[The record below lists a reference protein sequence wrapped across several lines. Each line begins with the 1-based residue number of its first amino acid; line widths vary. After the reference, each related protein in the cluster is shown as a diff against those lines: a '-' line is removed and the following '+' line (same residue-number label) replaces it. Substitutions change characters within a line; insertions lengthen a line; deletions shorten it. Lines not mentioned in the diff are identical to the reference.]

1 MLVQGNRPRVLH
13 WYHAGPM
20 LFGDWGP
27 SRLYVLGLAFFFTG
41 RSSVWFMGA
50 MSVLLVAVGW
60 AYDVICRHFPDG
72 GGVYSAARQR
82 SENLSVVGGLLLAA
96 DYVVTAALSALDAFH
111 YLHLPHPE
119 LWAAAGIALVGV
131 INFFGP
137 TKAGTVALFV
147 ALTTIVFTL
156 IIGVASVPHLGN
168 AVITPP
174 TGSPWVWWTQFTSI
188 ILAISGVEAVANMTG
203 IMVPPVEKTA
213 RKSIWPVLIEIVI
226 LNMVLTMAMQ
236 ALPDSVLGVG
246 NPEQTAVARDTMLKI
261 LATHYV
267 GPTFA
272 AVAAFAFAALL
283 LSAVNTAVTDLVSIQ
298 YMMARD
304 RELPGAFAGL
314 NRFGMPV
321 TALVI
326 STLIPLVTV
335 LLAPD
340 VQILAEL
347 YAIGVVGAVA
357 INVTSCAT
365 NSKLGLHR
373 YEQFGMVVLSVVMVA
388 IWLTIA
394 WEKPRALIFAGTIV
408 GLGLGGRWLTHNY
421 ARLRAFKISTAQKP
435 LPALAPQPARTA
447 AAAPPLSRGND
458 ILPVRRIMVA
468 TRGNPKLLQ
477 FAFDYAHSQH
487 AELWLVFVR
496 HIAVVAGPTRDSDVV
511 ADEEAVL
518 LEQSARAYAAEF
530 NVPMRFVYATA
541 TDIAETVLDVAATH
555 AVDVLILGSTRR
567 GKLWRA
573 MKGDVIQQV
582 AEHLPENISLL
593 LHA

>member
-20 LFGDWGP
+20 LFGDWGT

-41 RSSVWFMGA
+41 RSSLWFMGA
-50 MSVLLVAVGW
+50 MSLLLIAVGW
-60 AYDVICRHFPDG
+60 AYDIICRHFPDG

-82 SENLSVVGGLLLAA
+82 SEKLAVVGGLLLAA

-111 YLHLPHPE
+111 YLHVPHPE
-119 LWAAAGIALVGV
+119 IWAAAGIALVGV

-137 TKAGTVALFV
+137 TKAGTIALVVALV
-147 ALTTIVFTL
+147 TILFTL

-168 AVITPP
+168 AVVTRP
-174 TGSPWVWWTQFTSI
+174 TGSPWIWWTQFTSI

-203 IMVPPVEKTA
+203 IMVQPVEKTA
-213 RKSIWPVLIEIVI
+213 RKSIWPVLIEIVVLNFI
-226 LNMVLTMAMQ
+226 LTIAMNS
-236 ALPDSVLGVG
+236 LPDSILGVG
-246 NPEQTAVARDTMLKI
+246 NPEQSAKVRDTMLNV

-272 AVAAFAFAALL
+272 AVASFAFAALL

-304 RELPGAFAGL
+304 KELPAAFGGL
-314 NRFGMPV
+314 NRWGMPV
-321 TALVI
+321 LPLVI
-326 STLIPLVTV
+326 GTVIPLVTV

-357 INVTSCAT
+357 INVTACAT
-365 NSKLGLHR
+365 NKSLGLKRH
-373 YEQFGMVVLSVVMVA
+373 ETIGLAILSVLMIA

-394 WEKPRALIFAGTIV
+394 YEKPRALIFAGSIV
-408 GLGLGGRWLTHNY
+408 GLGLLGRWATHHY
-421 ARLRAFKISTAQKP
+421 ARLRAFKISTASAPPAPLSLDMAPSQKP
-435 LPALAPQPARTA
+435 GPK
-447 AAAPPLSRGND
+447 LSSGKD
-458 ILPVRRIMVA
+458 PMPVRRIMVA
-468 TRGNPKLLQ
+468 TRGNPKLMQ

-496 HIAVVAGPTRDSDVV
+496 HIAVSAGPARRSDLE
-511 ADEEAVL
+511 ADEEAVA
-518 LEQSARAYAAEF
+518 LEKSATAYAKKF
-530 NVPMRFVYATA
+530 DVPMRFVYATA
-541 TDIAETVLDVAATH
+541 TDIADTVLDVAATH
-555 AVDVLILGSTRR
+555 ATDVLILGTTRR

-582 AEHLPENISLL
+582 AEQLPESISLL
-593 LHA
+593 IHA

>member
-20 LFGDWGP
+20 LFGDWGT

-41 RSSVWFMGA
+41 RSSIWFMGA
-50 MSVLLVAVGW
+50 MSILLIAVGW
-60 AYDVICRHFPDG
+60 AYDVICRHFPEG

-82 SENLSVVGGLLLAA
+82 SENLSVIGGLLLAA

-111 YLHLPHPE
+111 YLHLPYPQF
-119 LWAAAGIALVGV
+119 WAAAGIALVGI
-131 INFFGP
+131 INYFGP
-137 TKAGTVALFV
+137 TKAGTIALFV
-147 ALTTIVFTL
+147 ALTTVIFTL

-168 AVITPP
+168 VTVSRPVGTP
-174 TGSPWVWWTQFTSI
+174 WNWWTQFTSI

-203 IMVPPVEKTA
+203 IMVNPVEKTA
-213 RKSIWPVLIEIVI
+213 RRSIWPVLTEIVI
-226 LNMVLTMAMQ
+226 LNLILTAAML
-236 ALPDSVLGVG
+236 ALPDHVLGVG
-246 NPEQTAVARDTMLKI
+246 NPEQLATARDTMLKI

-298 YMMARD
+298 FMMARD
-304 RELPGAFAGL
+304 RELPSVFGGL
-314 NRFGMPV
+314 NRWGMPV
-321 TALVI
+321 LALVMA
-326 STLIPLVTV
+326 TVIPLVTV

-357 INVTSCAT
+357 INVTACAT
-365 NSKLGLHR
+365 NPKLGLR
-373 YEQFGMVVLSVVMVA
+373 RSEQIGMMILSVVMIS

-394 WEKPRALIFAGTIV
+394 YEKPRALIFAGSIV
-408 GLGLGGRWLTHNY
+408 GLGLGGRWLTHHY
-421 ARLRAFKISTAQKP
+421 LQRRSVQLSTTAGP
-435 LPALAPQPARTA
+435 EVPIAVAPM
-447 AAAPPLSRGND
+447 PLSSSAGPDSDRGA
-458 ILPVRRIMVA
+458 VRARRIMVA

-477 FAFDYAHSQH
+477 FAFDYARSQH

-496 HIAVVAGPTRDSDVV
+496 HIAIDSGVTRESDLVN
-511 ADEEAVL
+511 DEEAL
-518 LEQSARAYAAEF
+518 QLEASAKGYSAEYG
-530 NVPMRFVYATA
+530 VPMRFVYSTA
-541 TDIAETVLDVAATH
+541 TDIADTVLDVAATY
-555 AVDVLILGSTRR
+555 AVDLLILGSTRR
-567 GKLWRA
+567 SRLWRA

-582 AEHLPENISLL
+582 AEYLPENISLL
-593 LHA
+593 IHA

>member
-20 LFGDWGP
+20 LFGDWGT

-41 RSSVWFMGA
+41 RSSIWFMGA
-50 MSVLLVAVGW
+50 MSILLIAVGW
-60 AYDVICRHFPDG
+60 AYDVICRHFPEG

-82 SENLSVVGGLLLAA
+82 SENLSVIGGLLLAA

-111 YLHLPHPE
+111 YLHLPYPQF
-119 LWAAAGIALVGV
+119 WAAAGIALVGI
-131 INFFGP
+131 INYFGP
-137 TKAGTVALFV
+137 TKAGTIALFV
-147 ALTTIVFTL
+147 ALTTVIFTL

-168 AVITPP
+168 VSVSRPVGTP
-174 TGSPWVWWTQFTSI
+174 WNWWTQFTSI

-203 IMVPPVEKTA
+203 IMVNPVEKTA
-213 RKSIWPVLIEIVI
+213 RKSIWPVLTEIVI
-226 LNMVLTMAMQ
+226 LNLILTAAML
-236 ALPDSVLGVG
+236 ALPDHVLGVG
-246 NPEQTAVARDTMLKI
+246 NPEQLATARDTMLKI

-298 YMMARD
+298 FMMARD
-304 RELPGAFAGL
+304 RELPSVFGGL
-314 NRFGMPV
+314 NRWGMPV
-321 TALVI
+321 LALVMA
-326 STLIPLVTV
+326 TVIPVVTV

-357 INVTSCAT
+357 INVTACAT
-365 NSKLGLHR
+365 NPKLGLR
-373 YEQFGMVVLSVVMVA
+373 RSEQIGMMILSIVMIS

-394 WEKPRALIFAGTIV
+394 YEKPRALIFAGSIV
-408 GLGLGGRWLTHNY
+408 GLGLGGRWLTHHY
-421 ARLRAFKISTAQKP
+421 LQRRSVQLSTMT
-435 LPALAPQPARTA
+435 AP
-447 AAAPPLSRGND
+447 AAPEVVAPMPQISLAGPDSDRGAQRA
-458 ILPVRRIMVA
+458 RRIMVA

-477 FAFDYAHSQH
+477 FAFDYARSQH

-496 HIAVVAGPTRDSDVV
+496 HIAIDSGVTRESDV
-511 ADEEAVL
+511 ANDQEAL
-518 LEQSARAYAAEF
+518 QLESSAKAYSAEYG
-530 NVPMRFVYATA
+530 VPMRFVYSTA
-541 TDIAETVLDVAATH
+541 TDIGDTVLDVAATY

-567 GKLWRA
+567 SRLWRA

-582 AEHLPENISLL
+582 AEYLPENISLL
-593 LHA
+593 IHA

>member
-20 LFGDWGP
+20 LFGDWGT

-41 RSSVWFMGA
+41 RSSIWFMGA
-50 MSVLLVAVGW
+50 MSILLIAVGW
-60 AYDVICRHFPDG
+60 AYDVICRHFPEG

-82 SENLSVVGGLLLAA
+82 SENLSVIGGLLLAA

-111 YLHLPHPE
+111 YLHLPYPQF
-119 LWAAAGIALVGV
+119 WAAAGIALVGI
-131 INFFGP
+131 INYFGP
-137 TKAGTVALFV
+137 TKAGTIALFV
-147 ALTTIVFTL
+147 ALTTVIFTL

-168 AVITPP
+168 VSVSRPVGTP
-174 TGSPWVWWTQFTSI
+174 WNWWTQFTSI

-203 IMVPPVEKTA
+203 IMVNPVEKTA
-213 RKSIWPVLIEIVI
+213 RKSIWPVLTEIVI
-226 LNMVLTMAMQ
+226 LNLILTAAML
-236 ALPDSVLGVG
+236 ALPDHVLGVG
-246 NPEQTAVARDTMLKI
+246 NPEQLATARDTMLKI

-298 YMMARD
+298 FMMARD
-304 RELPGAFAGL
+304 RELPSVFGGL
-314 NRFGMPV
+314 NRWGMPV
-321 TALVI
+321 LALVMA
-326 STLIPLVTV
+326 TVIPVVTV

-357 INVTSCAT
+357 INVTACAT
-365 NSKLGLHR
+365 NPKLGLR
-373 YEQFGMVVLSVVMVA
+373 RSEQIGMMILSIVMIS

-394 WEKPRALIFAGTIV
+394 YEKPRALIFAGSIV
-408 GLGLGGRWLTHNY
+408 GLGLGGRWLTHHY
-421 ARLRAFKISTAQKP
+421 LQRRSVQLSTMT
-435 LPALAPQPARTA
+435 AP
-447 AAAPPLSRGND
+447 AAPEVVAPMPQISLAGPDSDRGAQRA
-458 ILPVRRIMVA
+458 RRIMVA

-477 FAFDYAHSQH
+477 FAFDYARSQH

-496 HIAVVAGPTRDSDVV
+496 HIAIDSGVTRESDV
-511 ADEEAVL
+511 ANDQEAL
-518 LEQSARAYAAEF
+518 QLESSAKAYSAEYG
-530 NVPMRFVYATA
+530 VPMRFVYSTA
-541 TDIAETVLDVAATH
+541 TDIGDTVLDVAATY

-567 GKLWRA
+567 SRLWRA
-573 MKGDVIQQV
+573 MTGDVIQQV
-582 AEHLPENISLL
+582 AEYLPENISLL
-593 LHA
+593 IHA

>member
-1 MLVQGNRPRVLH
+1 
-13 WYHAGPM
+13 
-20 LFGDWGP
+20 
-27 SRLYVLGLAFFFTG
+27 
-41 RSSVWFMGA
+41 
-50 MSVLLVAVGW
+50 
-60 AYDVICRHFPDG
+60 
-72 GGVYSAARQR
+72 
-82 SENLSVVGGLLLAA
+82 
-96 DYVVTAALSALDAFH
+96 
-111 YLHLPHPE
+111 
-119 LWAAAGIALVGV
+119 
-131 INFFGP
+131 
-137 TKAGTVALFV
+137 
-147 ALTTIVFTL
+147 
-156 IIGVASVPHLGN
+156 
-168 AVITPP
+168 
-174 TGSPWVWWTQFTSI
+174 
-188 ILAISGVEAVANMTG
+188 
-203 IMVPPVEKTA
+203 
-213 RKSIWPVLIEIVI
+213 
-226 LNMVLTMAMQ
+226 
-236 ALPDSVLGVG
+236 
-246 NPEQTAVARDTMLKI
+246 
-261 LATHYV
+261 
-267 GPTFA
+267 
-272 AVAAFAFAALL
+272 
-283 LSAVNTAVTDLVSIQ
+283 
-298 YMMARD
+298 
-304 RELPGAFAGL
+304 
-314 NRFGMPV
+314 
-321 TALVI
+321 
-326 STLIPLVTV
+326 
-335 LLAPD
+335 
-340 VQILAEL
+340 
-347 YAIGVVGAVA
+347 
-357 INVTSCAT
+357 
-365 NSKLGLHR
+365 
-373 YEQFGMVVLSVVMVA
+373 MVVLSVVMVA